1 MKRKQRF
8 FKLSA
13 IVGCILLGVGIV
25 MGSAGFVAMG
35 CDLDAFTY
43 PRVEANPQSGESA
56 SSESGD
62 AVQINGQEISHV
74 PADTVDSLEIHASV
88 GNVTVER
95 TAGSQEV
102 EIILTENVYQA
113 TVEEGLLV
121 VRPLKSAG
129 GQNGWN
135 WYQLLNLHSNRD
147 WDVTIRVPEK
157 LLDSVFVETDMGI
170 VDLSD
175 LQAGSVTV
183 QGDMGDVTLD
193 NVSASES
200 MTVTQSMG
208 RVTLGN
214 CQGGS
219 LTLENDMGGTQVF
232 QCRFESGN
240 LQGSY
245 GSCDVDESSFD
256 ALAVVTDMGDI
267 HLTRSEAAGT
277 AVCQA
282 AQGSVFLERFASP
295 DITLISDM
303 GEVSGTILGD
313 QADYQ
318 IAVDTDMGSSNLA
331 DQMTGGPNTLEV
343 TTNMGNIEL
352 TFEE

>member
-8 FKLSA
+8 LKSSA
-13 IVGCILLGVGIV
+13 LVGCILLGAGILLC
-25 MGSAGFVAMG
+25 GAGFVAMG

-43 PRVEANPQSGESA
+43 PRGGESA
-56 SSESGD
+56 AVSSFVVED
-62 AVQINGQEISHV
+62 AV
-74 PADTVDSLEIHASV
+74 DSIEIHASMGDV
-88 GNVTVER
+88 KIER
-95 TAGSQEV
+95 ASAANPEDV
-102 EIILTENVYQA
+102 EIILAEKVYEVVVQH
-113 TVEEGLLV
+113 GLLLV
-121 VRPLKSAG
+121 MPQDSYTAT
-129 GQNGWN
+129 GQGGWN

-157 LLDSVFVETDMGI
+157 LLDSVFVETSMGT

-175 LQAGSVTV
+175 LQAASVTV

-208 RVTLGN
+208 RVTMEN
-214 CQGGS
+214 CQGGT
-219 LTLENDMGGTQVF
+219 LLLENDMGDTDVANGSFTEGQITAS
-232 QCRFESGN
+232 SGSVGVA
-240 LQGSY
+240 GSTFTALT
-245 GSCDVDESSFD
+245 VDN
-256 ALAVVTDMGDI
+256 DMGDVT
-267 HLTRSEAAGT
+267 LVSTQVSGAASCS
-277 AVCQA
+277 VNM
-282 AQGSVFLERFASP
+282 GSIDLDAFASP
-295 DITLISDM
+295 DITLSADS
-303 GEVSGTILGD
+303 GNVTGTIAGR
-313 QADYQ
+313 QEEYQ

>member
-8 FKLSA
+8 LKSSA
-13 IVGCILLGVGIV
+13 LVGCILLGVGIV

-43 PRVEANPQSGESA
+43 PRGGESA
-56 SSESGD
+56 AVSSFVVED
-62 AVQINGQEISHV
+62 AV
-74 PADTVDSLEIHASV
+74 DSIEIHASMGDV
-88 GNVTVER
+88 KVER
-95 TAGSQEV
+95 ASAANPEDV
-102 EIILTENVYQA
+102 EIILAEKVYEVVVQH
-113 TVEEGLLV
+113 GLLLV
-121 VRPLKSAG
+121 MPQDSYTAT

-157 LLDSVFVETDMGI
+157 LLDSVFVETDMGT

-193 NVSASES
+193 NVSTSES
-200 MTVTQSMG
+200 LTVTQSMG
-208 RVTLGN
+208 RVTMEN
-214 CQGGS
+214 CQGGT
-219 LTLENDMGGTQVF
+219 LLLENDMGDTDVASGSFTQG
-232 QCRFESGN
+232 QITASSGSVGVA
-240 LQGSY
+240 GS
-245 GSCDVDESSFD
+245 DFT
-256 ALAVVTDMGDI
+256 ALAVDNDMGDVT
-267 HLTRSEAAGT
+267 LVSTQVSGAASCS
-277 AVCQA
+277 VNM
-282 AQGSVFLERFASP
+282 GSIDLDAFASP
-295 DITLISDM
+295 DITLSADS
-303 GEVSGTILGD
+303 GNVTGTIAGR
-313 QADYQ
+313 QEEYQ

-352 TFEE
+352 AFEE

>member
-1 MKRKQRF
+1 M
-8 FKLSA
+8 
-13 IVGCILLGVGIV
+13 
-25 MGSAGFVAMG
+25 
-35 CDLDAFTY
+35 
-43 PRVEANPQSGESA
+43 
-56 SSESGD
+56 
-62 AVQINGQEISHV
+62 
-74 PADTVDSLEIHASV
+74 
-88 GNVTVER
+88 
-95 TAGSQEV
+95 
-102 EIILTENVYQA
+102 
-113 TVEEGLLV
+113 
-121 VRPLKSAG
+121 
-129 GQNGWN
+129 
-135 WYQLLNLHSNRD
+135 
-147 WDVTIRVPEK
+147 TIRVPEK
-157 LLDSVFVETDMGI
+157 LLDSVFVETDMGT

-318 IAVDTDMGSSNLA
+318 ITVDTDMGSSNLA

-352 TFEE
+352 AFEE

>member
-13 IVGCILLGVGIV
+13 LVGCILLGAGILLC
-25 MGSAGFVAMG
+25 GAGFVGMG

-43 PRVEANPQSGESA
+43 PRGGEPVAVSSFVVE
-56 SSESGD
+56 D
-62 AVQINGQEISHV
+62 AV
-74 PADTVDSLEIHASV
+74 DSIEIHASMGDV
-88 GNVTVER
+88 KIER
-95 TAGSQEV
+95 ASAANPEDV

-200 MTVTQSMG
+200 LTVTQSMG
-208 RVTLGN
+208 RVTMEN
-214 CQGGS
+214 CQGGT
-219 LTLENDMGGTQVF
+219 LLLENDMGDTDVANGSFTEGQITAS
-232 QCRFESGN
+232 SGSVGVA
-240 LQGSY
+240 GS
-245 GSCDVDESSFD
+245 DFT
-256 ALAVVTDMGDI
+256 ALAVDNDMGDVT
-267 HLTRSEAAGT
+267 LVSTQVSGAASCT
-277 AVCQA
+277 VNM
-282 AQGSVFLERFASP
+282 GSIDLDAFASP
-295 DITLISDM
+295 DITLSADS
-303 GEVSGTILGD
+303 GNVTGTIAGR
-313 QADYQ
+313 QEEYQ

>member
-1 MKRKQRF
+1 M
-8 FKLSA
+8 
-13 IVGCILLGVGIV
+13 
-25 MGSAGFVAMG
+25 
-35 CDLDAFTY
+35 
-43 PRVEANPQSGESA
+43 
-56 SSESGD
+56 
-62 AVQINGQEISHV
+62 
-74 PADTVDSLEIHASV
+74 
-88 GNVTVER
+88 
-95 TAGSQEV
+95 
-102 EIILTENVYQA
+102 
-113 TVEEGLLV
+113 EEGLLV

-157 LLDSVFVETDMGI
+157 LLDSVFVETSMGT

-175 LQAGSVTV
+175 LEAGSVTV
-183 QGDMGDVTLD
+183 QGDMGDVALD

-208 RVTLGN
+208 RVNLGN

-232 QCRFESGN
+232 QCRFESGT

>member
-74 PADTVDSLEIHASV
+74 PADTVDSLEIHASM

-157 LLDSVFVETDMGI
+157 LLDSVFVETDMGT

-175 LQAGSVTV
+175 LEAGSVTV

-200 MTVTQSMG
+200 LTVTQSMG
-208 RVTLGN
+208 RVTMEN
-214 CQGGS
+214 CQGGPLS
-219 LTLENDMGGTQVF
+219 RLLLASSEFSRRWETAREGPSPWRTIWGAPKCSNAGLRAGTFRV
-232 QCRFESGN
+232 
-240 LQGSY
+240 
-245 GSCDVDESSFD
+245 
-256 ALAVVTDMGDI
+256 AT
-267 HLTRSEAAGT
+267 EAATWTKVPLTPSPLSPTWGT
-277 AVCQA
+277 
-282 AQGSVFLERFASP
+282 S
-295 DITLISDM
+295 T
-303 GEVSGTILGD
+303 
-313 QADYQ
+313 
-318 IAVDTDMGSSNLA
+318 
-331 DQMTGGPNTLEV
+331 
-343 TTNMGNIEL
+343 
-352 TFEE
+352 